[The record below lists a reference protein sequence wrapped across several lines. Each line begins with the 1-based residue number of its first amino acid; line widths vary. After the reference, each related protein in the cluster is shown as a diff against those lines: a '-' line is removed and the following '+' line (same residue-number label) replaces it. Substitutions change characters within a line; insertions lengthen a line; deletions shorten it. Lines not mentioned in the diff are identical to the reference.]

1 MPFFVKCNVKIQKC
15 NFFFGS
21 FREITYLCSRKRCYF
36 TIENLTMK
44 PKIILTFLLMSVLS
58 SYAQMGSRFD
68 ADRLLSSSFTNQVY
82 LDRDGFIWAATRN
95 GLCRYD
101 GYRMKVFKKENKS
114 GQTSNYVNCIIQD
127 KDGLFY
133 VGMFGGLQSFDGT
146 NFNDV
151 NIKVLK
157 GNGSPGYVKCFCEGK
172 AGEIYVGTSG
182 HGLLKMT
189 AKNEGVQL
197 GGDLANIET
206 VNGVLA
212 DKNGALWIATD
223 KYGVFVYDKGK
234 VTKKYF
240 QEDSQRSQ
248 VLCICQDVQGTIYVG
263 LHNQGVYYLNGGT
276 FTHIEATGNKTV
288 SALYCNKAGQVMI
301 GYDGAGIAVYNPK
314 TKVLNDNPYYSN
326 EVDLSLAKL
335 VSITEDLAGNLWL
348 GMLQKGVYMQPASTS
363 EFSYMGYKMKN
374 DNLIGQACVTS
385 TLIDSHGRVW
395 IGTDKDGLY
404 LLNFDNQLFKH
415 YTNEVPATVLSL
427 CEDKDGKVWLGGYQE
442 GCGWIDMAGVYHPLS
457 LPQGKY
463 VSVFGMGCD
472 AYNNMWF
479 ATMGNGLLRLSPQG
493 ELKSY
498 TMKENADMD
507 RKVNSIANDFI
518 SKMSISPD
526 GKRVYLATTMGVC
539 CLDIQRESWTSVF
552 GQNCLLY
559 ATPIRIVKEYG
570 GKLWI
575 GTNDGLKCYDQKTHI
590 IQTIGIEQGIA
601 DNGIASIEIDG
612 KGRLWIATDHGLCCY
627 DPKTGKSENY
637 FVDNGLQSNEF
648 SDGASWVTE
657 GGTMVF
663 GGVGGV
669 TWFDPVQIHPTKWD
683 TPVKLSAFLVNG
695 EAVGRNTKS
704 GGYEVCDTSVIACK
718 KFHLS
723 YHDNSFAIQL
733 STLTYDNPEHITYL
747 YSINGEDFVRLQPG
761 QNELTFSH
769 LSPGTYE
776 FRVKAEKNNQQSGE
790 TVFTVVVHHPWWQS
804 WWAYCIY
811 LALAGFLLWKYIRFR
826 NRRMQEQLRLQEHIH
841 AEQMGEAKLKF
852 FMNISHEIRTPMT
865 LIITP
870 LMSLIKQDKDPH
882 RQTIYATM
890 KRNSDRILSLINQ
903 LMDLRKIDKGMMQM
917 RMSETDLV
925 GFVKDLHNLFES
937 QAKSKQISF
946 LFKHDVETLPVW
958 IDKRQFDK
966 VIVNILSNAFKYTHN
981 GGEIVLKITHDEHN
995 ASISISDN
1003 GEKIPENKLEHIFKR
1018 FYQTT
1023 SNINDTHV
1031 GTGIGLDL
1039 TKSLVELHH
1048 GTIMARNLKEGCEF
1062 VVTIPLG
1069 NSHLKDEEMLVD
1081 ESQEIEEVNNDELE
1095 EKQLEEVPERVSSGK
1110 KPVIVI
1116 AEDDDE
1122 IRGYLSEILD
1132 EEYDVI
1138 PCGNGKV
1145 ALHETLKSMPDLV
1158 ISDVMMPLMDGNA
1171 LAAMLKSN
1179 PQTNHIPIILL
1190 TAKNR
1195 DDDKLEGLETGADAY
1210 IVKPFNMEILKR
1222 TIANLIHSRQQLRLK
1237 YSRNDELESQ
1247 VEKVKVK
1254 SPDEKLLERVMKV
1267 INDNISNSELS
1278 VDFIAAEVG
1287 ISRVHLH
1294 RKMKELTGQTPHD
1307 FIRNIRLKQAAHL
1320 LSTGDMN
1327 IAEVMYACGFSN
1339 SASFST
1345 IFKKFYGMTPRE
1357 YKK

>member
-1 MPFFVKCNVKIQKC
+1 
-15 NFFFGS
+15 
-21 FREITYLCSRKRCYF
+21 
-36 TIENLTMK
+36 MK
-44 PKIILTFLLMSVLS
+44 PRIIILTFLLMSVLS
-58 SYAQMGSRFD
+58 SFAQMGNRFD
-68 ADRLLSSSFTNQVY
+68 ADKLLSSSFTNQVY

-95 GLCRYD
+95 GLSRYD
-101 GYRMKVFKKENKS
+101 GYRMNVLKKENKS

-133 VGMFGGLQSFDGT
+133 VGMFGGLQTFDGT
-146 NFNDV
+146 NFHDV
-151 NIKVLK
+151 DIKVFR
-157 GNGSPGYVKCFCEGK
+157 GNGSPGYVKCFCEGNS
-172 AGEIYVGTSG
+172 GELYVGTSG
-182 HGLLKMT
+182 HGILQMT
-189 AKNEGVQL
+189 SKTEGKQL
-197 GGDLANIET
+197 GGDLADIET
-206 VNGVLA
+206 INGMMV
-212 DKNGALWIATD
+212 DKKGALWIATD
-223 KYGVFVYDKGK
+223 KKGIFVYDKGK
-234 VTKKYF
+234 VTKKFF
-240 QEDSQRSQ
+240 QDDDEQSQI
-248 VLCICQDVQGTIYVG
+248 LCICQDQQGVVYVG
-263 LHNQGVYYLNGGT
+263 LPNQGVYYLKGGS
-276 FTHIEATGNKTV
+276 FVHLDATGNKTV
-288 SALYCNKAGQVMI
+288 SALYCNKAGEVMI
-301 GYDGAGIAVYNPK
+301 GYDGAGIAVFYPQ
-314 TKVLNDNPYYSN
+314 TGVLDDNPYYSN
-326 EVDLSLAKL
+326 EVDLSLAKV
-335 VSITEDLAGNLWL
+335 VSITEDLGGNLWL
-348 GMLQKGVYMQPASTS
+348 GMLQKGVYMQPASKT
-363 EFSYMGYKMKN
+363 EFGYMGYKMKN
-374 DNLIGQACVTS
+374 ENLIGQACVTS
-385 TLIDSHGRVW
+385 TLIDSHGRKW

-404 LLNFDNQLFKH
+404 QINAANQLVRH
-415 YTNEVPATVLSL
+415 YTSEVPATVLTL
-427 CEDKDGKVWLGGYQE
+427 VEDKTGRVWLGGYQD
-442 GCGWIDMAGVYHPLS
+442 GCGWIDLAGTYHPQP
-457 LPQGKY
+457 LPLGKY
-463 VSVFGMGCD
+463 VSVFGLGCD
-472 AYNNMWF
+472 AYNNVWF
-479 ATMGNGLLRLSPQG
+479 ATMGNGLLRLSPDG
-493 ELKSY
+493 DIKSY
-498 TMKENADMD
+498 TMKNGADMD
-507 RKVNSIANDFI
+507 RKVNSIVNDFI
-518 SKMSISPD
+518 SKISISPD

-539 CLDIQRESWTSVF
+539 CLDIAKDSWTSTF

-559 ATPIRIVKEYG
+559 TSPIRIVKEYG
-570 GKLWI
+570 GRLWI
-575 GTNDGLKCYDQKTHI
+575 GTNEGLKSYDLKSKK
-590 IQTIGIEQGIA
+590 IETLDVEKGIA
-601 DNGIASIEIDG
+601 DNGIASIEVDE
-612 KGRLWIATDHGLCCY
+612 KGRLWISTDHGLCCH
-627 DPKTGKSENY
+627 DPKTGKTENY

-648 SDGASWVTE
+648 SDGASWVTSD
-657 GGTMVF
+657 GQMVF
-663 GGVGGV
+663 GGVGGI
-669 TWFDPVQIHPTKWD
+669 TWFDPMKIHPTKWD
-683 TPVKLSAFLVNG
+683 ATVKLSAFLVNG
-695 EAVGRNTKS
+695 ETVGRNTKS
-704 GGYEVCDTSVIACK
+704 GSYEVCDTSVIACK
-718 KFHLS
+718 EFNLC

-761 QNELTFSH
+761 QNEITFSH
-769 LSPGTYE
+769 LSPGTYK
-776 FRVKAEKNNQQSGE
+776 FRVKAEKNNQQSEE
-790 TVFTVVVHHPWWQS
+790 TVFTVVVHRPWWQS

-826 NRRMQEQLRLQEHIH
+826 NRRMQEKLRLQEHIH

-925 GFVKDLHNLFES
+925 GFVKDIHNLFES

-946 LFKHDVETLPVW
+946 LFKHDTEELPVW

-966 VIVNILSNAFKYTHN
+966 VIVNILSNAFKFTPN
-981 GGEIVLKITHDEHN
+981 GGEIVLKVTHDEHN
-995 ASISISDN
+995 ASISISDD
-1003 GEKIPENKLEHIFKR
+1003 GEQIPVDKLEHIFKR

-1023 SNINDTHV
+1023 SSINDTHV

-1048 GTIMARNLKEGCEF
+1048 GSIMAHNLEKGCEF

-1069 NSHLKDEEMLVD
+1069 NSHLKEEEMQVD
-1081 ESQEIEEVNNDELE
+1081 ELQEMEEVKADMLE
-1095 EKQLEEVPERVSSGK
+1095 DSQQEEVIERKASGK

-1122 IRGYLSEILD
+1122 IREYLSEVL
-1132 EEYDVI
+1132 EEDYEVQ
-1138 PCGNGKV
+1138 PCPNGKE
-1145 ALHETLKSMPDLV
+1145 ALHEILKSMPDLV

-1171 LAAMLKSN
+1171 LSAMLKSN

-1222 TIANLIHSRQQLRLK
+1222 TIANLINSRQQLRLK

-1267 INDNISNSELS
+1267 INDNISNSDLS
-1278 VDFIAAEVG
+1278 VDYIAAEVG

>member
-1 MPFFVKCNVKIQKC
+1 M
-15 NFFFGS
+15 
-21 FREITYLCSRKRCYF
+21 R
-36 TIENLTMK
+36 
-44 PKIILTFLLMSVLS
+44 PKIIILALLLMSAIP
-58 SYAQMGSRFD
+58 SYAQMGPRFD
-68 ADRLLSSSFTNQVY
+68 ADRMLSSSFTNQVY

-101 GYRMKVFKKENKS
+101 GYRMNIFKKENKS
-114 GQTSNYVNCIIQD
+114 GQASNYVNCIIQD
-127 KDGLFY
+127 KNGVFY
-133 VGMFGGLQSFDGT
+133 VGMFGGLQTFDGT
-146 NFNDV
+146 NFHDV
-151 NIKVLK
+151 SIKVIR

-172 AGEIYVGTSG
+172 AGEIFVGTSG
-182 HGLLKMT
+182 HGLLQMT
-189 AKNEGVQL
+189 SKNEGIQL
-197 GGDLANIET
+197 GGGLADIET
-206 VNGVLA
+206 VNAMLV
-212 DKNGALWIATD
+212 DKNGALWIVTD
-223 KYGVFVYDKGK
+223 KSGVLVYDNGK
-234 VTKKYF
+234 IVRKYF
-240 QEDSQRSQ
+240 QDDSQNTQ
-248 VLCICQDVQGTIYVG
+248 VLSICQDTQGVIYVG
-263 LHNQGVYYLNGGT
+263 LYNQGVYYLNGGV
-276 FTHIEATGNKTV
+276 FTHLDAAGNKTV
-288 SALYCNKAGQVMI
+288 SALYCNKAGNVMI

-314 TKVLNDNPYYSN
+314 TGALDDNPYYSN
-326 EVDLSLAKL
+326 EVDLSLAKV
-335 VSITEDLAGNLWL
+335 VSITEDLGGNMWI
-348 GMLQKGVYMQPASTS
+348 GMLQKGVYMQPASRS
-363 EFSYMGYKMKN
+363 EFGYMGYKMKN
-374 DNLIGQACVTS
+374 ENLIGQACVTS
-385 TLIDSHGRVW
+385 TLIDSRGRVW
-395 IGTDKDGLY
+395 VGTDKDGLY
-404 LLNFDNQLFKH
+404 QLNTANQLIKH
-415 YTNEVPATVLSL
+415 YTSEVPATVLTL
-427 CEDKDGKVWLGGYQE
+427 GEDKDGKVWLGGYQE
-442 GCGWIDMAGVYHPLS
+442 GCGWIDIAGVYHPQP

-463 VSVFGMGCD
+463 VSVFGLGCD
-472 AYNNMWF
+472 AYNNVWL

-493 ELKSY
+493 DIKSY
-498 TMKENADMD
+498 TMQKGADLD
-507 RKVNSIANDFI
+507 RKINSIANDFI

-539 CLDIQRESWTSVF
+539 CFNVEHDSWTNIF

-559 ATPIRIVKEYG
+559 TTPIRIVKEYDG
-570 GKLWI
+570 RLWI
-575 GTNDGLKCYDQKTHI
+575 GTNEGLKSYDLKSRK
-590 IQTIGIEQGIA
+590 IQSIGIEQGIA
-601 DNGIASIEIDG
+601 DNGIASIERDE
-612 KGRLWIATDHGLCCY
+612 KGRLWISTDHGLCCH
-627 DPKTGKSENY
+627 DPNTGKTENY
-637 FVDNGLQSNEF
+637 FADNGLQSNEF
-648 SDGASWVTE
+648 SDGASWLT
-657 GGTMVF
+657 GDGLMVF

-669 TWFDPVQIHPTKWD
+669 TWFDPMKIHPTKWEA
-683 TPVKLSAFLVNG
+683 TVKLSAFLVNG
-695 EAVGRNTKS
+695 EAVGRTTKS
-704 GGYEVCDTSVIACK
+704 GSYEVCDTSVIACK
-718 KFHLS
+718 EFHLS

-747 YSINGEDFVRLQPG
+747 YSINGEEFVKLQPG
-761 QNELTFSH
+761 QNEITFSH
-769 LSPGTYE
+769 LSPGTYK
-776 FRVKAEKNNQQSGE
+776 FRVKAEKDNQQTE
-790 TVFTVVVHHPWWQS
+790 EMVFTVVVHRPWWQS

-811 LALAGFLLWKYIRFR
+811 LAIAGWLLWKYIRFR
-826 NRRMQEQLRLQEHIH
+826 NRRMQEKLRLQEHIH
-841 AEQMGEAKLKF
+841 AEQMGEAKLRF

-925 GFVKDLHNLFES
+925 GFVKDIHNLFES
-937 QAKSKQISF
+937 QAKSKQITF
-946 LFKHDVETLPVW
+946 LFKHDTEKLPVW

-966 VIVNILSNAFKYTHN
+966 VIVNILSNAFKFTPN
-981 GGEIVLKITHDEHN
+981 GGEIVLRITHDEHN

-1003 GEKIPENKLEHIFKR
+1003 GEKIPDDKLEHIFKR

-1023 SNINDTHV
+1023 SSINDTHV

-1048 GTIMARNLKEGCEF
+1048 GTIMAHNLDKGCEF

-1069 NSHLKDEEMLVD
+1069 NSHLREDEMQVDDAQEVEELKFEEQEDTPYEEM
-1081 ESQEIEEVNNDELE
+1081 
-1095 EKQLEEVPERVSSGK
+1095 PERETSGK

-1122 IRGYLSEILD
+1122 IRGYLSEIL
-1132 EEYDVI
+1132 EEDYEI
-1138 PCGNGKV
+1138 RPCVNGKE
-1145 ALHETLKSMPDLV
+1145 ALHEALKIMPELV

-1171 LAAMLKSN
+1171 LTATLKSN
-1179 PQTNHIPIILL
+1179 PQTSHIPVILL

-1210 IVKPFNMEILKR
+1210 MVKPFNMEILKR
-1222 TIANLIHSRQQLRLK
+1222 TIVNLINSRKQLRLK
-1237 YSRNDELESQ
+1237 YSRNDELENQ
-1247 VEKVKVK
+1247 VEKVKMK

-1267 INDNISNSELS
+1267 INDNISNSDLS

>member
-1 MPFFVKCNVKIQKC
+1 
-15 NFFFGS
+15 
-21 FREITYLCSRKRCYF
+21 
-36 TIENLTMK
+36 MK
-44 PKIILTFLLMSVLS
+44 PKIIILTLLLMSAFS
-58 SYAQMGSRFD
+58 SYAQMGNRFD

-101 GYRMKVFKKENKS
+101 GYRMNVFKKENKS

-133 VGMFGGLQSFDGT
+133 IGMFGGLQTYDGT
-146 NFNDV
+146 NFHDV
-151 NIKVLK
+151 DIKVLK
-157 GNGSPGYVKCFCEGK
+157 GNGSPGYVKCFCEGNS
-172 AGEIYVGTSG
+172 GEIFVGTSG
-182 HGLLKMT
+182 HGILQMT
-189 AKNEGVQL
+189 SKKEGKQL
-197 GGDLANIET
+197 GGALADIET
-206 VNGVLA
+206 VNGMMV
-212 DKNGALWIATD
+212 DKKGALWIASD
-223 KYGVFVYDKGK
+223 NNGVLVYDKGK
-234 VTKKYF
+234 IIRRYF
-240 QEDSQRSQ
+240 QDDSQRSQ
-248 VLCICQDVQGTIYVG
+248 VLCICQDQQGVVYVG
-263 LHNQGVYYLNGGT
+263 LSNHGVYRLNGGS
-276 FTHIEATGNKTV
+276 FTQLEATSNKAV
-288 SALYCNKAGQVMI
+288 SALYCNKAGQIMI
-301 GYDGAGIAVYNPK
+301 GYDGAGIAVYDPN
-314 TKVLNDNPYYSN
+314 TGVIDDNPYYSN
-326 EVDLSLAKL
+326 EVDLSMAKV
-335 VSITEDLAGNLWL
+335 VSITEDLGGNLWL
-348 GMLQKGVYMQPASTS
+348 GLLQKGVYMQPASRS
-363 EFSYMGYKMKN
+363 DFGYMGYKMKN
-374 DNLIGQACVTS
+374 ENLIGQACVTS
-385 TLIDSHGRVW
+385 TLIDSHGRIWV
-395 IGTDKDGLY
+395 GTDKDGLY
-404 LLNFDNQLFKH
+404 QLNFANQLIKH
-415 YTNEVPATVLSL
+415 YTSEVPATILTL
-427 CEDKDGKVWLGGYQE
+427 TEDKNGRVWLGGYQD
-442 GCGWIDMAGVYHPLS
+442 GCGWIDVAGVYHPQP
-457 LPQGKY
+457 LPQGKF
-463 VSVFGMGCD
+463 VSVFGLGCD
-472 AYNNMWF
+472 AYNNIWL
-479 ATMGNGLLRLSPQG
+479 ATMGNGLLRLSPEG
-493 ELKSY
+493 DIKSY
-498 TMKENADMD
+498 TMKNGADMD
-507 RKVNSIANDFI
+507 RKVNSIVNDFI
-518 SKMSISPD
+518 SKLSISPD

-539 CLDIQRESWTSVF
+539 CLDIAKDSWTSTF

-559 ATPIRIVKEYG
+559 ASPIRIAKEYG
-570 GKLWI
+570 GRLWI
-575 GTNDGLKCYDQKTHI
+575 GTNEGLKSYDLKSHK
-590 IQTIGIEQGIA
+590 IQTIDVEKGIA
-601 DNGIASIEIDG
+601 DNGIASIESDT
-612 KGRLWIATDHGLCCY
+612 KGRLWISTDHGLCCH

-648 SDGASWVTE
+648 SDGASSVT
-657 GGTMVF
+657 GGGQMVF

-669 TWFDPVQIHPTKWD
+669 TWFDPMQIHPTKWEAN
-683 TPVKLSAFLVNG
+683 VRLSAFLING
-695 EAVGRNTKS
+695 EAVGRNSKS
-704 GGYEVCDTSVIACK
+704 GSYEVCDTSVIACK
-718 KFHLS
+718 EFHLCH
-723 YHDNSFAIQL
+723 HDNSFAIQL

-747 YSINGEDFVRLQPG
+747 YSINGEDFVKLQPG
-761 QNELTFSH
+761 QNEITFSH
-769 LSPGTYE
+769 LSPGTYK
-776 FRVKAEKNNQQSGE
+776 FRVKAEKNNQQSEE

-841 AEQMGEAKLKF
+841 AEQMGEAKLRF

-870 LMSLIKQDKDPH
+870 LMSLIKSDKDPH
-882 RQTIYATM
+882 RQTIYGTM

-917 RMSETDLV
+917 RMSQTDLV
-925 GFVKDLHNLFES
+925 GFVKDIHNLFES
-937 QAKSKQISF
+937 QAKAKQITF
-946 LFKHDVETLPVW
+946 LFKHDTEKLPIW

-966 VIVNILSNAFKYTHN
+966 VIVNILSNAFKFTPN

-995 ASISISDN
+995 ASISISDD
-1003 GEKIPENKLEHIFKR
+1003 GEQIPEDKLEHIFKR
-1018 FYQTT
+1018 FYQT
-1023 SNINDTHV
+1023 SSSINDTHV

-1039 TKSLVELHH
+1039 TRSLVELHH
-1048 GTIMARNLKEGCEF
+1048 GSIMARNLEKGCEF

-1069 NSHLKDEEMLVD
+1069 NSHLKEEEMQVD
-1081 ESQEIEEVNNDELE
+1081 DMQEIEEIKVDEME
-1095 EKQLEEVPERVSSGK
+1095 VTQEEEVMERKSSGR
-1110 KPVIVI
+1110 KPTVVI

-1122 IRGYLSEILD
+1122 IRGYLSEVL
-1132 EEYDVI
+1132 EEDYDVHLC
-1138 PCGNGKV
+1138 PNGKD

-1171 LAAMLKSN
+1171 LTAMLKSN
-1179 PQTNHIPIILL
+1179 PQTNHIPVILL

-1222 TIANLIHSRQQLRLK
+1222 TIVNLIHSRQQLRLK

-1267 INDNISNSELS
+1267 INDNISNSDLS
-1278 VDFIAAEVG
+1278 VDYIAAEVG